1 MPLPV
6 WLETDLV
13 ITCEFTQ
20 ILLKLSEKLLIS
32 LSLVQRHKGV
42 DVCKFFPCDRCE
54 FRRTVQFHG
63 AGSQWNH
70 AVNKGNVFIFQ
81 FLHIPDNIC
90 FRVVTVNTKHR
101 IRGPKS
107 RYEAMHILLK
117 YKTHQNLPSKCKS
130 ILAMDNMSTTLR
142 EKGTDPHKPQRMPGT
157 IS

>member
-1 MPLPV
+1 MRKKA
-6 WLETDLV
+6 TNNY
-13 ITCEFTQ
+13 
-20 ILLKLSEKLLIS
+20 
-32 LSLVQRHKGV
+32 
-42 DVCKFFPCDRCE
+42 
-54 FRRTVQFHG
+54 
-63 AGSQWNH
+63 QWNH

-117 YKTHQNLPSKCKS
+117 YKTHQNLSSKCRS